1 MHKHAHTCTHAL
13 HSYICVFSLHHV
25 NNFSTNQA
33 YMHRGIFLNM
43 SKSCKYEVGF
53 LLNVKKKCYSYLL
66 RLSLVRVR
74 LLGSSCAKLL
84 NASSLNLFPER
95 FKSFKTYHTKNHERN
110 EMKVCHN
117 WCGIASPLS
126 PLPPLPLQLQPPPF
140 PLNHIHFSHFH
151 SRVYS
156 CLPWHSSKEKE
167 RVCWWCHYR

>member
-1 MHKHAHTCTHAL
+1 MCLGRGWSDRYLLLPLLSLPIQWCFILKILTVFDVECINAHVRTLTIMHKHAHTCTHAL

-117 WCGIASPLS
+117 
-126 PLPPLPLQLQPPPF
+126 
-140 PLNHIHFSHFH
+140 
-151 SRVYS
+151 
-156 CLPWHSSKEKE
+156 
-167 RVCWWCHYR
+167 